1 VKSEMARISKY
12 KNQFSEKS
20 ELLSKKFEQEAQTL
34 TLDMIEELQF
44 KYGISNVLLCE
55 TLKIST
61 TVLSKWKTGERDLP
75 DYYKVNIYCYFKYLG
90 DN

>member
-1 VKSEMARISKY
+1 MARISKY
-12 KNQFSEKS
+12 KNQFSETS
-20 ELLSKKFEQEAQTL
+20 ELLSKKFEKEAQIL

-44 KYGISNVLLCE
+44 KYGISNVLLCN

-75 DYYKVNIYCYFKYLG
+75 DYYKVNIYCYFKYLESRF
-90 DN
+90 

>member
-1 VKSEMARISKY
+1 MARISKY

-20 ELLSKKFEQEAQTL
+20 ELLSKKFEKEAQTL

-44 KYGISNVLLCE
+44 KYGISNVFLCD

-75 DYYKVNIYCYFKYLG
+75 DYYKVNIYCYFKYLA
-90 DN
+90 DNYI

>member
-1 VKSEMARISKY
+1 MARISKY

-20 ELLSKKFEQEAQTL
+20 ELLSKKFEKEAQIL

-44 KYGISNVLLCE
+44 KYGISNVLLCN

-61 TVLSKWKTGERDLP
+61 TVLSKWKTGERELP
-75 DYYKVNIYCYFKYLG
+75 DYYKVNIYCYFKYLESRF
-90 DN
+90 

>member
-1 VKSEMARISKY
+1 MARISKY

-20 ELLSKKFEQEAQTL
+20 ELLSKKFEKEAQIL

-44 KYGISNVLLCE
+44 KYGISNVLLCN

-75 DYYKVNIYCYFKYLG
+75 DYYKVNIYCYFKYLEPRF
-90 DN
+90 